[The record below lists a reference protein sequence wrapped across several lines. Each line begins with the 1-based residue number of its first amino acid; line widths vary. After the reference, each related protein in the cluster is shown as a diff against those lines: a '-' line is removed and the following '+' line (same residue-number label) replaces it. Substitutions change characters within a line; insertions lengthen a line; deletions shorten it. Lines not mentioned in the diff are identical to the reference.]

1 MDETKQTRA
10 SSCGGGEYVIPE
22 PKQGKY
28 VVSEL
33 RHGGHYTLDTS
44 ERATRLA
51 TTLESV
57 TPASARQDV
66 VEEMTEFNY
75 LFADLARNPDK
86 LLPADDPAAVVA
98 ALQALGDAMVEDPAP
113 AEDPLQSTGNSTIP
127 PVYTYWGQFVDHD
140 LTANTDRRSKV
151 GDIVDEGLTP
161 LDPDDVIENLK
172 NLRNPRLN
180 LDSVY
185 ADGPAFTPM
194 PRAAAGFY
202 DGVRFRIG
210 TNAVN
215 APGDPNPQIPV
226 QAQVPPPQDDL
237 ARDLPRIG
245 PLLDEGVITEDDIPD
260 LIRQRPNFRSKA
272 FIGDA
277 RNDENLIIAQL
288 HLAFLR
294 FHNNVVEWVKVHE
307 ERSVEDPQLFERARD
322 LVRWH
327 YQWLTIHDF
336 LKTITVAGMADKIL
350 FDGPKLYAKRDGQLY
365 MPLEHSV
372 AAYRFGHS
380 MVRGVYDF
388 NRNFGRNPADPQQN
402 GLVLNESSFDLLFQF
417 TGNGAPTPFLGQAEV
432 LPFSWIIEWDR
443 FVDKGSSTPD
453 HFARKIDTQLAPPLR
468 DMVNEGNEQTLPPQ
482 VRDILKRLAR
492 RNLLRG
498 YLLSI
503 PTGQAVAEA
512 IGVAPLSADE
522 LKPTGR
528 PAIAQAL
535 EAEAGDFL
543 HRTPLWYYVLREAE
557 VRANGN
563 SLGELGSRII
573 CDTIIGL
580 IVNDPRS
587 YLNQPGGWDPSKG
600 VRLPN
605 GDPIVTIADMLRFAG
620 VLPEPGQ
627 S

>member
-1 MDETKQTRA
+1 MNDIVETKDKIERAATR
-10 SSCGGGEYVIPE
+10 VIAE

-28 VVSEL
+28 ILTEL
-33 RHGGHYTLDTS
+33 RHGGHYSLDRS
-44 ERATRLA
+44 ERATLLA
-51 TTLESV
+51 TTEVSV
-57 TPASARQDV
+57 PAQARQDV

-86 LLPADDPAAVVA
+86 LLPADDPASVVD
-98 ALQALGDAMVEDPAP
+98 ALKVLGDAMVEDPAP
-113 AEDPLQSTGNSTIP
+113 ADDPLQSTGNSTIP

-140 LTANTDRRSKV
+140 LTANTDRRSVV
-151 GDIVDEGLTP
+151 GDIVDEGLVP
-161 LDPDDVIENLK
+161 LHPDDVIRDLK

-180 LDSVY
+180 LDSLY
-185 ADGPAFTPM
+185 ADGPQLSSV

-202 DGVRFRIG
+202 NGVRFRIG

-215 APGDPNPQIPV
+215 PEGDPSPEIPP
-226 QAQVPPPQDDL
+226 QAQVPPPHDDL

-245 PLLDEGVITEDDIPD
+245 TLLDAGVISTDDIPEA
-260 LIRQRPNFRSKA
+260 IRQRPNVRSKA

-294 FHNNVVEWVKVHE
+294 FHNNVVNWVQVNE
-307 ERSVEDPQLFERARD
+307 DRTVEDAQLFERARD

-327 YQWLTIHDF
+327 YQWLTVHDF
-336 LKTITVAGMADKIL
+336 LKTVTLPGTADRIL
-350 FDGPKLYAKRDGQLY
+350 FDGPKLYARREGQLY

-388 NRNFGRNPADPQQN
+388 NRNFGRNPADPEQD
-402 GLVLNESSFDLLFQF
+402 GLVLDNSNFTLLFQF
-417 TGNGAPTPFLGQAEV
+417 TGNGSPAPFLGQAEV

-468 DMVNEGNEQTLPPQ
+468 DLVNEGNDPGLPAGI
-482 VRDILKRLAR
+482 REILKRLAR

-503 PTGQAVAEA
+503 PTGQAVAEE
-512 IGVAPLSADE
+512 IGVRPLSADE
-522 LKPTGR
+522 LRPADR

-535 EAEAGDFL
+535 DDGGFIE
-543 HRTPLWYYVLREAE
+543 RTPLWYYVLRESE

-563 SLGELGSRII
+563 SLGEVGSRIV

-620 VLPEPGQ
+620 VLPEHGQ